1 MNIFAKSASQS
12 ITRYTGYPPGKRRA
26 IFITSLIVVLS
37 KNVSLRRAL
46 CIAVLLYLGLSERL
60 HCKEVFL
67 SRTAMLTGIHSRPR
81 SSQYLP
87 VLEASSPE
95 PSSSSSNRDK
105 TRRRDGKSR
114 QSASSVSGKRR
125 ATMNSR
131 DAAYDEDEML
141 RRAIEESRE
150 TGSLGKRT
158 RDDSEEY
165 ASAATLVWRG
175 SLTQSS
181 VESQIQNDAGRP
193 RILYRLPKLPP
204 HLLRSIQKRTR
215 LSRPRTVAMWSRGP
229 EVQQPGT
236 HAIKS
241 IVTARKT
248 LRHKELRQQASEMRG
263 LKEDVEMVFN
273 TEQILVLGNHTD

>member
-1 MNIFAKSASQS
+1 MAF
-12 ITRYTGYPPGKRRA
+12 
-26 IFITSLIVVLS
+26 
-37 KNVSLRRAL
+37 
-46 CIAVLLYLGLSERL
+46 LLYLVLSERL
-60 HCKEVFL
+60 YATVVL
-67 SRTAMLTGIHSRPR
+67 LPRTAMLTGIHSRPR

-105 TRRRDGKSR
+105 SRRRDGKSR

-165 ASAATLVWRG
+165 ASAATLMM
-175 SLTQSS
+175 
-181 VESQIQNDAGRP
+181 E
-193 RILYRLPKLPP
+193 RIAD
-204 HLLRSIQKRTR
+204 HS
-215 LSRPRTVAMWSRGP
+215 A
-229 EVQQPGT
+229 
-236 HAIKS
+236 
-241 IVTARKT
+241 
-248 LRHKELRQQASEMRG
+248 
-263 LKEDVEMVFN
+263 
-273 TEQILVLGNHTD
+273 